1 MASSHNRATRTNP
14 SVPQPPQRRFHAM
27 KPPLTPQAPRRLM
40 PAFLLVTAAVLSACA
55 SPTPPSPPTVALPAT
70 WSVPG
75 AASGNSADL
84 ARWWQRFDDPALTG
98 LVTQALQAN
107 TSLMGAQAALRQAR
121 AQRDA
126 QAAANGPSISTSASA
141 QRSQNGNADGSNRF
155 QAGFDASWEPDIFG
169 GNRAT
174 LDASEASA
182 RAAAASLG
190 DVQVSLAAE
199 VAVSTIELRGLQT
212 RLQIAQRNLA
222 AQQETLQITR
232 WRVQAG
238 LASSLDLEQAVAATE
253 QTRAQIP
260 ALQTG
265 IGQSLNAL
273 AVLTGQAP
281 GALQGTLG
289 VAAAIPSPPA
299 DLALAFPADTLR
311 QRPDLRQAEEQWRA
325 AVARLSAAEAARYP
339 SFRIGGSLG
348 LSALTLG
355 SLTDSAS
362 VLRSL
367 LASVSAPLF
376 DGGALRAQARAQQA
390 AVDQAGASLQGATL
404 TALKEVED
412 ALLALRGNR
421 ERLARQQAAAEAAAN
436 AELLAR
442 QRYQSGLIDFRTV
455 LDTQRSLLSAQDS
468 VASTQATLSADHVRL
483 YKALGGGWS
492 PDGDADTAATR

>member
-1 MASSHNRATRTNP
+1 MNIRTILSASAVAR
-14 SVPQPPQRRFHAM
+14 
-27 KPPLTPQAPRRLM
+27 M
-40 PAFLLVTAAVLSACA
+40 PALALALLLGGCAGLQRPPAAEAVPAVAVPAQWSTAAG
-55 SPTPPSPPTVALPAT
+55 SPRPD
-70 WSVPG
+70 
-75 AASGNSADL
+75 DL
-84 ARWWQRFDDPALTG
+84 ARWWQRFNDPVLTD
-98 LVTQALQAN
+98 LVAQALQAN
-107 TSLMGAQAALRQAR
+107 TSVAGAQAALRQAR

-126 QAAANGPSISTSASA
+126 QAAANGPSLGLSASA
-141 QRSQNGNADGSNRF
+141 QRSQNSNADGASRF
-155 QAGFDASWEPDIFG
+155 QVGFDASWEPDLFG
-169 GNRAT
+169 RNRAT
-174 LDASEASA
+174 LDASEAAVRSA
-182 RAAAASLG
+182 TAGLG

-199 VAVSTIELRGLQT
+199 VAVATIELRGLQT
-212 RLQIAQRNLA
+212 RLQIAERNLA
-222 AQQETLQITR
+222 AQQDTLQITR

-238 LASSLDLEQAVAATE
+238 LASSLDLEQAIAATE

-281 GALQGTLG
+281 GALQATLG
-289 VAAAIPSPPA
+289 SPAPVPAPPA

-311 QRPDLRQAEEQWRA
+311 QRPDLRQAQAQWEA

-355 SLTDSAS
+355 GLTDGAT

-376 DGGALRAQARAQQA
+376 DGGALRAQAQAQQA
-390 AVDQAGASLQGATL
+390 AVDQAGAQLQGAAL
-404 TALKEVED
+404 NALKDVEN

-421 ERLARQQAAAEAAAN
+421 ERLARQRAAAGAAAN

-442 QRYQSGLIDFRTV
+442 QRYQSGLVDFRTV
-455 LDTQRSLLSAQDS
+455 LDTQRSLLSAQDGL
-468 VASTQATLSADHVRL
+468 ASTQATLSADHVRL
-483 YKALGGGWS
+483 YKALGGGWL
-492 PDGDADTAATR
+492 PEAATAQPLRP